1 MFVGSLKSMFEDLL
15 ACLPEFE
22 YFCTLLKHK
31 GISMTGQKTPT
42 ALGTESIGKLL
53 MQYAIPAII
62 AMTASSLYN
71 MVDSIFIGHGV
82 GTMAISGL
90 ALTFPLM
97 NLAAAF
103 GSLVGVGAST
113 LISVKLGQKD
123 YDTAQRVLGN
133 VVVLNILLGV
143 AFTVVVMAFLDPIL
157 YFFGGSDQT
166 IGYARDY
173 MQIIL
178 LGNVVTHLYLG
189 LNAVL
194 RSSGHPQEAM
204 YATIATVVIN
214 TLLDPLFIYGLG
226 WGIRGAAIATIV
238 AQIVS
243 LLWQLKLFGNK
254 DELLHFHRG
263 IFRLRRKIVSDSLA
277 IGMSPFLMNLAACFI
292 VILIN
297 QGLKE
302 YGGDLAIGAF
312 GIVNRL
318 VFIVVMIV
326 MGLNQGMQP
335 IAGYNFGAKR
345 YDRVNR
351 VLKLTIIYATGVTT
365 FGFFVGM
372 LMPDLVVGIFT
383 SDRELVDISA
393 RGLRIVV
400 MFFPIIGFQM
410 VTANF
415 FQSIGMAGKAIFLSL
430 TRQMMILLPCLL
442 ILPRFYGTAGV
453 WYSMPVSDL
462 IASLIAAAMLI
473 WQFRMFREKA

>member
-1 MFVGSLKSMFEDLL
+1 
-15 ACLPEFE
+15 
-22 YFCTLLKHK
+22 
-31 GISMTGQKTPT
+31 MTAQKTPT

-53 MQYAIPAII
+53 MQYAVPAII

-82 GTMAISGL
+82 GTMALSAL

-97 NLAAAF
+97 NLGAAF
-103 GSLVGVGAST
+103 GALVGVGAAT

-133 VVVLNILLGV
+133 VFVLNILLGL
-143 AFTVVVMAFLDPIL
+143 AFTVIVFPFLDPIL
-157 YFFGGSDQT
+157 YFFGGSDET
-166 IGYARDY
+166 VGYARQF
-173 MQIIL
+173 MEIIL

-194 RSSGHPQEAM
+194 RASGHPKQAM
-204 YATIATVVIN
+204 YATIATVAIN
-214 TLLDPLFIYGLG
+214 TILAPIFIFMFD
-226 WGIRGAAIATIV
+226 WGIRGAAIATV
-238 AQIVS
+238 SAQVIA
-243 LLWQLKLFGNK
+243 LLWQLKQFNNTN
-254 DELLHFHRG
+254 ELLHFRRG
-263 IFRLRRKIVSDSLA
+263 IFRLKRKIVFDSLA
-277 IGMSPFLMNLAACFI
+277 IGMSPFLMNLAACLI

-297 QGLKE
+297 QGLKK

-335 IAGYNFGAKR
+335 IAGYNFGAKL
-345 YDRVNR
+345 YDRVNK
-351 VLKLTIIYATGVTT
+351 VLKLTIIYATCVTT
-365 FGFFVGM
+365 FGFLVGM
-372 LMPDLVVGIFT
+372 LAPNLVVGIFT
-383 SDRELVDISA
+383 SDAELTELSA
-393 RGLRIVV
+393 TGLRITV

-410 VTANF
+410 VTSNF

-430 TRQMMILLPCLL
+430 TRQMLILLPCLL
-442 ILPRFYGTAGV
+442 ILPHFFGVAGV

-462 IASLIAAAMLI
+462 LASLIALVMLVY
-473 WQFRMFREKA
+473 QFRKFKTAAAH

>member
-1 MFVGSLKSMFEDLL
+1 M
-15 ACLPEFE
+15 A
-22 YFCTLLKHK
+22 
-31 GISMTGQKTPT
+31 GQKNST

-53 MQYAIPAII
+53 MQYAVPAII
-62 AMTASSLYN
+62 AMTAASLYN

-133 VVVLNILLGV
+133 VFVLNILLGIV
-143 AFTVVVMAFLDPIL
+143 FTVVVMIFLDPIL
-157 YFFGGSDQT
+157 YFFGGSEQT

-178 LGNVVTHLYLG
+178 LGNVITHLYLG

-194 RSSGHPQEAM
+194 RSSGHPQKAM

-214 TLLDPLFIYGLG
+214 TILDPVFIYGFG

-238 AQIVS
+238 AQLLS
-243 LLWQLKLFGNK
+243 LIWLFKLFTNRE
-254 DELLHFHRG
+254 ELLHFHRG
-263 IFRLRRKIVSDSLA
+263 IFKLKRKIVFDSLA
-277 IGMSPFLMNLAACFI
+277 IGLSPFLMNLAACFI

-297 QGLKE
+297 QGLKKH
-302 YGGDLAIGAF
+302 GGDLAIGAF

-318 VFIVVMIV
+318 VFIIVMIV

-335 IAGYNFGAKR
+335 IAGYNFGAQQ
-345 YDRVNR
+345 YGRVNK
-351 VLKLTIIYATGVTT
+351 VLKLTILYATIVTT
-365 FGFFVGM
+365 FGFLVGV
-372 LMPDLVVGIFT
+372 LVPDLVVSVFT
-383 SDRELVDISA
+383 SDAELVELSA
-393 RGLRIVV
+393 KGLRIVV

-410 VTANF
+410 VTSNF

-430 TRQMMILLPCLL
+430 TRQMLILLPCLL
-442 ILPRFYGTAGV
+442 ILPHFFGVAGV
-453 WYSMPVSDL
+453 WYSMPISDIL
-462 IASLIAAAMLI
+462 ASLIALVMLVM
-473 WQFRMFREKA
+473 QFRKFKAAAH

>member
-1 MFVGSLKSMFEDLL
+1 
-15 ACLPEFE
+15 
-22 YFCTLLKHK
+22 
-31 GISMTGQKTPT
+31 MTAQKTPT

-53 MQYAIPAII
+53 MQYAVPAII

-82 GTMAISGL
+82 GTMALSAL

-97 NLAAAF
+97 NLGAAF
-103 GSLVGVGAST
+103 GALVGVGAAT

-133 VVVLNILLGV
+133 VFVLNILLGL
-143 AFTVVVMAFLDPIL
+143 AFTVIVFPFLNPIL
-157 YFFGGSDQT
+157 YFFGGSDET
-166 IGYARDY
+166 VEYARQF
-173 MQIIL
+173 MEIIL

-194 RSSGHPQEAM
+194 RASGHPKQAM
-204 YATIATVVIN
+204 YATIATVAIN
-214 TLLDPLFIYGLG
+214 TILAPIFIFMFD
-226 WGIRGAAIATIV
+226 WGIRGAAIATV
-238 AQIVS
+238 SAQVIA
-243 LLWQLKLFGNK
+243 LLWQLKQFNNAN
-254 DELLHFHRG
+254 ELLHFRRG
-263 IFRLRRKIVSDSLA
+263 IFRLKRKIVFDSLD
-277 IGMSPFLMNLAACFI
+277 IGMSPFLMNLAACLI

-297 QGLKE
+297 QGLKK

-335 IAGYNFGAKR
+335 IAGYNFGAKL
-345 YDRVNR
+345 YDRVNK
-351 VLKLTIIYATGVTT
+351 VLKLTIIYATCVTT
-365 FGFFVGM
+365 FGFLVGM
-372 LMPDLVVGIFT
+372 LAPNLVVGIFT
-383 SDRELVDISA
+383 SDAELTELSA
-393 RGLRIVV
+393 TGLRITV

-410 VTANF
+410 VTSNF

-430 TRQMMILLPCLL
+430 TRQMLILLPCLL
-442 ILPRFYGTAGV
+442 ILPHFFGVAGV

-462 IASLIAAAMLI
+462 LASLIALVMLVY
-473 WQFRMFREKA
+473 QFRKFKTAAAH

>member
-1 MFVGSLKSMFEDLL
+1 
-15 ACLPEFE
+15 
-22 YFCTLLKHK
+22 
-31 GISMTGQKTPT
+31 MTGQKTPS
-42 ALGTESIGKLL
+42 ALGSENIGKLL
-53 MQYAIPAII
+53 MQYAVPAII

-133 VVVLNILLGV
+133 VFVLNILLGV

-157 YFFGGSDQT
+157 YFFGGSDET
-166 IGYARDY
+166 VGYARDY
-173 MQIIL
+173 MEIIL
-178 LGNVVTHLYLG
+178 LGNAITHLYLG

-194 RSSGHPQEAM
+194 RSAGHPQKAM
-204 YATIATVVIN
+204 YATVATVIIN
-214 TLLDPLFIYGLG
+214 TILDPVFIYGFG

-238 AQIVS
+238 AQVIA
-243 LLWQLKLFGNK
+243 LAWQLKLFSNK
-254 DELLHFHRG
+254 DELLHFHKG
-263 IFRLRRKIVSDSLA
+263 IFRLKRKIVFDSLA
-277 IGMSPFLMNLAACFI
+277 IGMSPFLMNVAACFI

-297 QGLKE
+297 QGLKK
-302 YGGDLAIGAF
+302 YGGDLAIGAY

-335 IAGYNFGAKR
+335 IAGYNFGARR
-345 YDRVNR
+345 YDRVTK
-351 VLKLTIIYATGVTT
+351 VLKLTIYYATAVTT
-365 FGFFVGM
+365 FGFLVGM
-372 LMPDLVVGIFT
+372 LVPRLVVSIFT
-383 SDRELVDISA
+383 SDEELINLSA
-393 RGLRIVV
+393 QGLRIVV
-400 MFFPIIGFQM
+400 LFFPIIGFQM
-410 VTANF
+410 VTSNF
-415 FQSIGMAGKAIFLSL
+415 FQSIGMASKAIFLSL
-430 TRQMMILLPCLL
+430 TRQVLILLPCLL
-442 ILPRFYGTAGV
+442 ILPRFWGAAGV

-462 IASLIAAAMLI
+462 LASLIALFMLVG
-473 WQFRMFREKA
+473 QFRQFKAAPHNASAG

>member
-1 MFVGSLKSMFEDLL
+1 M
-15 ACLPEFE
+15 AA
-22 YFCTLLKHK
+22 
-31 GISMTGQKTPT
+31 QKTPT

-53 MQYAIPAII
+53 MQYAVPAII

-133 VVVLNILLGV
+133 VLVLNILLGV

-157 YFFGGSDQT
+157 YFFGGSDET
-166 IGYARDY
+166 VGYARDY

-178 LGNVVTHLYLG
+178 LGNAVTHLYLG

-194 RSSGHPQEAM
+194 RSSGHPQKAM

-214 TLLDPLFIYGLG
+214 TILDPVFIYGFG

-238 AQIVS
+238 AQIIS
-243 LLWQLKLFGNK
+243 LLWQFRIFSNK

-263 IFRLRRKIVSDSLA
+263 IFRLKRKIVFDSLA
-277 IGMSPFLMNLAACFI
+277 IGMSPFLMNMAACFI

-297 QGLKE
+297 QGLKR

-318 VFIVVMIV
+318 VFIIVMIV

-335 IAGYNFGAKR
+335 IAGYNFGAR
-345 YDRVNR
+345 QYDRVTKT
-351 VLKLTIIYATGVTT
+351 LKLTIMYATGVTT
-365 FGFFVGM
+365 FGFVAGM
-372 LMPDLVVGIFT
+372 LFSNLIVSIFT
-383 SDRELVDISA
+383 SDAELIDLSA

-415 FQSIGMAGKAIFLSL
+415 FQSIGMASKAIFLSL
-430 TRQMMILLPCLL
+430 TRQMVVLLPCLL
-442 ILPRFYGTAGV
+442 ILPRFFGAAGV
-453 WYSMPVSDL
+453 WYSMPISDL
-462 IASLIAAAMLI
+462 LASLIAAVMLM
-473 WQFRMFREKA
+473 WQFRKFRTQAQGA

>member
-1 MFVGSLKSMFEDLL
+1 M
-15 ACLPEFE
+15 A
-22 YFCTLLKHK
+22 
-31 GISMTGQKTPT
+31 GQKNPT

-53 MQYAIPAII
+53 MQYAVPAII
-62 AMTASSLYN
+62 AMTAASLYN

-133 VVVLNILLGV
+133 VFVLNILLGV
-143 AFTVVVMAFLDPIL
+143 VFTVVVMIFLDPIL
-157 YFFGGSDQT
+157 YFFGGSEQT
-166 IGYARDY
+166 ISYARDY

-178 LGNVVTHLYLG
+178 LGNVITHLYLG

-194 RSSGHPQEAM
+194 RSSGHPQKAM

-214 TLLDPLFIYGLG
+214 TILDPVFIYGFG

-238 AQIVS
+238 AQLLS
-243 LLWQLKLFGNK
+243 LIWLFKLFTNRE
-254 DELLHFHRG
+254 ELLHFHRG
-263 IFRLRRKIVSDSLA
+263 IFKLKRKIVFDSLA
-277 IGMSPFLMNLAACFI
+277 IGLSPFLMNLAACFI

-297 QGLKE
+297 QGLKKH
-302 YGGDLAIGAF
+302 GGDLAIGAF

-318 VFIVVMIV
+318 VFIIVMIV

-335 IAGYNFGAKR
+335 IAGYNFGAQQ
-345 YDRVNR
+345 YGRVNK
-351 VLKLTIIYATGVTT
+351 VLKLTILYATIVTT
-365 FGFFVGM
+365 FGFLVGVLVPDFV
-372 LMPDLVVGIFT
+372 VSVFT
-383 SDRELVDISA
+383 SDAELVELSA
-393 RGLRIVV
+393 KGLRIVV

-410 VTANF
+410 VTSNF

-430 TRQMMILLPCLL
+430 TRQMLILLPCLL
-442 ILPRFYGTAGV
+442 ILPHFFGVAGV
-453 WYSMPVSDL
+453 WYSMPISDIL
-462 IASLIAAAMLI
+462 ASLIALVMLVM
-473 WQFRMFREKA
+473 QFRKFKAAAH

>member
-1 MFVGSLKSMFEDLL
+1 M
-15 ACLPEFE
+15 A
-22 YFCTLLKHK
+22 
-31 GISMTGQKTPT
+31 GQKTPT
-42 ALGTESIGKLL
+42 ALGTENIGKLL
-53 MQYAIPAII
+53 MQYAVPAII

-103 GSLVGVGAST
+103 GSLVGVGAAT

-133 VVVLNILLGV
+133 VFVLNILLGV

-157 YFFGGSDQT
+157 YFFGGSDET
-166 IGYARDY
+166 VGYARDY

-178 LGNVVTHLYLG
+178 LGNAVTHLYLG

-194 RSSGHPQEAM
+194 RSSGHPQKAM

-214 TLLDPLFIYGLG
+214 TILDPVFIYGFG

-238 AQIVS
+238 AQVIS
-243 LLWQLKLFGNK
+243 LMWQLKIFSNK

-263 IFRLRRKIVSDSLA
+263 IFRLKRKIVFDSLA
-277 IGMSPFLMNLAACFI
+277 IGMSPFLMNMAACFI

-297 QGLKE
+297 QGLKK

-318 VFIVVMIV
+318 VFIIVMIV

-335 IAGYNFGAKR
+335 IAGYNFGAKQ
-345 YDRVNR
+345 YGRVTKT
-351 VLKLTIIYATGVTT
+351 LKLTIIYATGVTT
-365 FGFFVGM
+365 FGFIVGM
-372 LMPDLVVGIFT
+372 LFSDLVVSIFT
-383 SDRELVDISA
+383 SDAELIDLSA
-393 RGLRIVV
+393 KGLRIVV

-415 FQSIGMAGKAIFLSL
+415 FQSIGMASKAIFLSL
-430 TRQMMILLPCLL
+430 TRQMVVLLPCLI
-442 ILPRFYGTAGV
+442 ILPRFFGAAGV
-453 WYSMPVSDL
+453 WYSMPISDL
-462 IASLIAAAMLI
+462 LASLIAAVMLT
-473 WQFRMFREKA
+473 WQFRKFKAQAQGA